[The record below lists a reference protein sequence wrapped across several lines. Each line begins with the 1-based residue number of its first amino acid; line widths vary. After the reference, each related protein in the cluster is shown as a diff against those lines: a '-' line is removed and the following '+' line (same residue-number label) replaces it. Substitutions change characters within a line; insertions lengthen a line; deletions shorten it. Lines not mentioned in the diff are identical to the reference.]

1 MAQEGRI
8 PEWSMNLHLL
18 FRSIKHRNF
27 RLFFMGQGLSLIGTW
42 MQMTAVA
49 WLVWRLSHSA
59 LLLGLVGFA
68 ARIPTFALAPFAGV
82 LVDRVDRY
90 RLVVLTQVLVGRR
103 QSAVRKFAV
112 RRGGYGQRH
121 PRHGVG

>member
-18 FRSIKHRNF
+18 FRSLKHRNF